1 MVPENSRT
9 ESSPLLHH
17 DTEAGNSESFK
28 SGWRL
33 ELSIISKY
41 TAPLMIALLLQHAL
55 TGSSIFMVGH
65 LGKKEIGAVSLAN
78 MTAQITGYFVF
89 QGLATCLDTLCPQ
102 AYGSGKPTMVGL
114 HVQRLTLFMLVL
126 IIPIGAIWF
135 NADRIFLLI
144 LPDESKETAILA
156 GLYLRIAILGAPG
169 YACFESGKRFFQAQG
184 MFGAS
189 LAVLLVCSVLNIF
202 MGWLFVW
209 KLQWG
214 FVGAPIAVAI
224 ANSLLPVFLALYV
237 IFVNGSECW
246 HPISMEI
253 WYGWGPMLR
262 LAIPSWLMIEAEVL
276 AWEFM
281 TLTSSR
287 LGATELAA
295 QAALSTLADFAF
307 QVSFS
312 IAVAGGT
319 HVAYLVGS
327 GFLQRAATAS
337 RVMVCSSFGSGI
349 ANMVVIFALRGV
361 IPGLFSDIGEVWHYI
376 YFLLPL
382 GAVVQISDSVATSLN
397 SLLRAVGRPDLGS
410 YVQLSVYYLVGVTL
424 AFALDW
430 SIFGLWCGILVGQ
443 AIIVLVEGFYFW
455 KMVDWAKAS
464 QEAIER
470 ITAFFKH
477 HII

>member
-1 MVPENSRT
+1 
-9 ESSPLLHH
+9 
-17 DTEAGNSESFK
+17 
-28 SGWRL
+28 
-33 ELSIISKY
+33 
-41 TAPLMIALLLQHAL
+41 
-55 TGSSIFMVGH
+55 
-65 LGKKEIGAVSLAN
+65 
-78 MTAQITGYFVF
+78 
-89 QGLATCLDTLCPQ
+89 
-102 AYGSGKPTMVGL
+102 
-114 HVQRLTLFMLVL
+114 
-126 IIPIGAIWF
+126 
-135 NADRIFLLI
+135 
-144 LPDESKETAILA
+144 
-156 GLYLRIAILGAPG
+156 
-169 YACFESGKRFFQAQG
+169 
-184 MFGAS
+184 
-189 LAVLLVCSVLNIF
+189 
-202 MGWLFVW
+202 
-209 KLQWG
+209 
-214 FVGAPIAVAI
+214 
-224 ANSLLPVFLALYV
+224 
-237 IFVNGSECW
+237 
-246 HPISMEI
+246 MEI

-410 YVQLSVYYLVGVTL
+410 YVQLSVYYLVGLPLGVTL

-470 ITAFFKH
+470 M
-477 HII
+477 